1 VTAWLPMRVPGLG
14 ARGFAVPFHVALA
27 SRRGAFQH
35 SHAWVS
41 RCGAGGAWPS
51 RRSAGA
57 SRHRP
62 AGVRDGTPSMPA
74 VCLPRLSW
82 LIRRTANRRAYQDFT
97 SHFCSF
103 RAVLTSARCV
113 AWYIRFWRRQ
123 TCRCTFCHGLSCQAT
138 FRDWPCVL
146 APSSDSWLDLSGYR
160 PDLSL
165 SRAFPLAFA
174 SSGLRLSSGPV

>member
-1 VTAWLPMRVPGLG
+1 MDHSQTTWLGEAVCTSHRHPEGALFSTPTLGYPG
-14 ARGFAVPFHVALA
+14 AA
-27 SRRGAFQH
+27 Q
-35 SHAWVS
+35 
-41 RCGAGGAWPS
+41 GGAWPS

-174 SSGLRLSSGPV
+174 SSGLRLSSGIRLAPPV